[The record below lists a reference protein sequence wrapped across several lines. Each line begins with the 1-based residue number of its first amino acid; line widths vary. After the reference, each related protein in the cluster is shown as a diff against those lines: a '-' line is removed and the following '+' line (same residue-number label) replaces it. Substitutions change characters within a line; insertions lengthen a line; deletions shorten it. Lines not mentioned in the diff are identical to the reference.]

1 MSIFLKTKTS
11 ILLTRHLTDWY
22 TDVGICKRSI
32 QRTGTCGGK
41 WMMSSIVGTIQYEYR
56 SLYTTCTYTVW
67 LLPGNNEVL
76 FKIAK
81 IKNIIIINFLIY
93 LSYINV
99 QSRKQH
105 NLRRDFRAVI
115 NSKIPYSTIQTYAAR
130 TKPKWTT
137 ESNWI
142 NLVFLPT
149 CRISFLPFFLDFF
162 FFSSLLILLLPIS
175 ASLPVLFLSAGFV
188 FLPLFLSSLLH
199 LPIPTP
205 PFLTTSALL

>member
-1 MSIFLKTKTS
+1 
-11 ILLTRHLTDWY
+11 
-22 TDVGICKRSI
+22 
-32 QRTGTCGGK
+32 
-41 WMMSSIVGTIQYEYR
+41 MSSIVGTIQYEYR

-115 NSKIPYSTIQTYAAR
+115 NSKIQYSTIQTYAAR
-130 TKPKWTT
+130 TKPK
-137 ESNWI
+137 
-142 NLVFLPT
+142 
-149 CRISFLPFFLDFF
+149 
-162 FFSSLLILLLPIS
+162 
-175 ASLPVLFLSAGFV
+175 
-188 FLPLFLSSLLH
+188 
-199 LPIPTP
+199 
-205 PFLTTSALL
+205 